1 MKKLKRWHKNLSYQK
16 KIALNLLLVALTGFV
31 LWWRAGYPLPTAE
44 MEFRRLER
52 QHMVPESEIL
62 LLSEREDD
70 TFQVPGG
77 PEIVIEDQWAVGVTK
92 TQVYAADLS
101 RRSERMIIQDKT
113 EGVTLIPFGD
123 APGLWNTNAY
133 WVTEGPIP
141 IEEGGGYRYTHHN
154 FAPIAAVGLPEEA
167 ASGVLWVSAPGQTLE
182 EVDDTGDVGETGNR
196 EQPLVGGGWDMGNGL
211 WLFHVMETDRVIR
224 ELGEFYRLRLFDRGG
239 KLILEQEG
247 QFSSL
252 WW

>member
-52 QHMVPESEIL
+52 QHMVPESKIL

-77 PEIVIEDQWAVGVTK
+77 PEIVIQDQWAVGVTEN
-92 TQVYAADLS
+92 QVYAADLS

-123 APGLWNTNAY
+123 APGFGTP
-133 WVTEGPIP
+133 TPTGSRKGPFPLRRAAATGIP
-141 IEEGGGYRYTHHN
+141 TTT
-154 FAPIAAVGLPEEA
+154 LP
-167 ASGVLWVSAPGQTLE
+167 P
-182 EVDDTGDVGETGNR
+182 
-196 EQPLVGGGWDMGNGL
+196 
-211 WLFHVMETDRVIR
+211 
-224 ELGEFYRLRLFDRGG
+224 
-239 KLILEQEG
+239 
-247 QFSSL
+247 
-252 WW
+252 

>member
-16 KIALNLLLVALTGFV
+16 KIALNLLLAALTGFV
-31 LWWRAGYPLPTAE
+31 IWWRAGYPLPTAE

-70 TFQVPGG
+70 AFQVPGG
-77 PEIVIEDQWAVGVTK
+77 PEIVIQDQWAVDVTEK
-92 TQVYAADLS
+92 QVYAADLD
-101 RRSERMIIQDKT
+101 RPNGRMIIQDKT

-154 FAPIAAVGLPEEA
+154 FAPIAAVDVPGEA
-167 ASGVLWVSAPGQTLE
+167 ASGILQVSRPGERLNELE
-182 EVDDTGDVGETGNR
+182 DVGEMGNR
-196 EQPLVGGGWDMGNGL
+196 NPPLAGGGWDMGNGL
-211 WLFHVMETDRVIR
+211 WIFHVMETDHIIR
-224 ELGEFYRLRLFDRGG
+224 ELGEYYRLRLFDSAGN
-239 KLILEQEG
+239 LIMEQEG